1 MLEKRSLVSD
11 VIRRKTRK
19 TKKIPKNITE
29 KGRMRKD
36 DRRIKV

>member
-1 MLEKRSLVSD
+1 MSLEERQEKPERY
-11 VIRRKTRK
+11 K
-19 TKKIPKNITE
+19 KNITE